1 MGEMIVEPIESY
13 ALSKSV
19 KKVKTLF
26 SRIGV
31 IGCGVEA
38 QGIARI
44 ASWHGMEVVLVGT
57 DDKCVNDAK
66 EGVSNE
72 LEKRIQSW
80 GLTPSEK
87 RAIMGR
93 IHGATEFTDLKDC
106 DFVIEAIPASPKTG
120 HRDFNERKRIFR
132 EVEKVV
138 SEDAI
143 IATNTTTVV
152 ITELSSELEHRERS
166 VSVHFFTSSPEA
178 KIIEVIRGL
187 YTSDEVY
194 EKVCKFVELINRDV
208 IPVEESPGIVS
219 MRIFVSLLNEA
230 CYTLMEGVATMKDID
245 KTLEIGLGM
254 RVGPFQT
261 ADFIGLEK
269 IVTWMENMYDEFGQ
283 QKYKPAPLLK
293 RLVRAKRLGMHTGA
307 GFYKYDENGK
317 IIAEDFA
324 ISKIN
329 SLK

>member
-26 SRIGV
+26 SKIGV
-31 IGCGVEA
+31 IGCGVDA

-57 DDKCVNDAK
+57 DDNCVNIARD
-66 EGVSNE
+66 GISRE

-93 IHGATEFTDLKDC
+93 IQGSTDFKDLADC
-106 DFVIEAIPASPKTG
+106 DFVIEAIPADPETG
-120 HRDFNERKRIFR
+120 HRDLNERKRIFKD
-132 EVEKVV
+132 VEKVV
-138 SEDAI
+138 AEDAI

-152 ITELSSELEHRERS
+152 ITELSSELEHRERT
-166 VSVHFFTSSPEA
+166 VSVHFFVSSPEA

-194 EKVCKFVELINRDV
+194 QKVTKFVELISRDV

-230 CYTLMEGVATMKDID
+230 CYTLMEGVATMEDID
-245 KTLEIGLGM
+245 KTMEIGLGM
-254 RVGPFQT
+254 RVGPFQS

-269 IVTWMENMYDEFGQ
+269 IVKWMENLYEEFGQ

-293 RLVRAKRLGMHTGA
+293 RLVRAKRLGIHTRA
-307 GFYKYDENGK
+307 GFYMYDEDGK
-317 IIAEDFA
+317 IIGSD
-324 ISKIN
+324 ITSSKIN
-329 SLK
+329 GLK